1 VNTLHQAAANYLELR
16 RGMGFKLQRDEARL
30 RQFVSFMAERG
41 TTRITTQL
49 ALQFATRDSH
59 LSPCTKS
66 MRLSMVRAFA
76 RYLAAHDPTTEVPP
90 VGLLPDAAR
99 PAIPYLYSE
108 TEIVRLLQAA
118 KNHPASMQFPDPL
131 WRRYRGWLWYCFF
144 GLLAVTGMR
153 LSEVRNLRDEDI
165 NAKES
170 VLTIRQ
176 AKFGKSRLVPLHRT
190 MLQALATYIRH
201 RNRFFARRYPD
212 ITPQRLFPTRH
223 GTALGSLSVYVRFR
237 RISHQIGLRGPNDR
251 RGPRLHD
258 FRHRFAIETLLRWYR
273 AGEKVDRLL
282 PVLSTYL
289 GHTRVTGTYWYLR
302 CTPELM
308 AAAGDRLDR
317 RWKGVQ

>member
-16 RGMGFKLQRDEARL
+16 RGMGFKLQRDTARL
-30 RQFVSFMAERG
+30 RHFVSFMAERR

-49 ALQFATRDSH
+49 ALQFATRDSNV
-59 LSPCTKS
+59 SPCTMS

-76 RYLAAHDPTTEVPP
+76 RYVAAYDPATEVPP
-90 VGLLPDAAR
+90 VGLLPNASR

-108 TEIVRLLQAA
+108 TEIARLLQAA
-118 KNHPASMQFPDPL
+118 KNHPASTHFPDPS
-131 WRRYRGWLWYCFF
+131 WQRYRGWLWYSFF

-165 NAKES
+165 DAQEG
-170 VLTIRQ
+170 VLRIQQ

-190 MLQALATYIRH
+190 MLRALGTYIRH
-201 RNRFFARRYPD
+201 RNCFFAHRHPD
-212 ITPQRLFPTRH
+212 ITPQRLFATRS
-223 GTALGSLSVYVRFR
+223 GTALGNLVVYRRFR
-237 RISHQIGLRGPNDR
+237 NILHQIGLRGPNDR

-258 FRHRFAIETLLRWYR
+258 LRHRFAIETLVRWYR
-273 AGEKVDRLL
+273 AGEQVERLL

-308 AAAGDRLDR
+308 EAAGDRLER